1 MQTKSKRNMEIQARK
16 KERKNNA
23 DMCFSPFL
31 KEKCNKI
38 IKSWTL
44 NSKETKETSRE
55 KNKRKKI
62 VLILFLYIISS
73 DNVVGRSFSKA
84 I

>member
-23 DMCFSPFL
+23 DMCFSPFF

-73 DNVVGRSFSKA
+73 DIVVGRSFSKA